1 MCGQPCDQLAA
12 QAGKKSYPTLGEDKK
27 EEKEDAKKSGFG
39 VPVFKEPKSLGK
51 KRVENRHMCF
61 CACKQHALINN
72 CTSCGKVV
80 CAEEGVGPCLF
91 CGAYVDYKENVKNN
105 SEAFLKAAAVKDRLL
120 DYDRNSRQRTKVYRL
135 EITLL
140 SRVKANDIPV
150 YTVLLSTLRM
160 LSRLLS
166 VGRTDF
172 GSIFYRLR

>member
-1 MCGQPCDQLAA
+1 
-12 QAGKKSYPTLGEDKK
+12 
-27 EEKEDAKKSGFG
+27 
-39 VPVFKEPKSLGK
+39 
-51 KRVENRHMCF
+51 MCF
-61 CACKQHALINN
+61 CQGMHHRLLGN
-72 CTSCGKVV
+72 CTACGLVV
-80 CAEEGVGPCLF
+80 CEQVGNDGPCLF